1 MFLMTKLGLD
11 GAITSELHEL
21 VADEKIKFFF
31 SERVS
36 VCMGGSVGGVPSS
49 SSSCL
54 QLDLGSKRH
63 SLLTLSDAF
72 FESASLRTGLSFILF
87 LKTSIVTH
95 FFVNFVSHKFL

>member
-63 SLLTLSDAF
+63 SLLTLL
-72 FESASLRTGLSFILF
+72 ESASLRTGLYFILF

-95 FFVNFVSHKFL
+95 FFFVNFVSHKFL